1 MNMLRI
7 KKKKM
12 NTSTYKEYWKKI
24 TAYFSN
30 DLSSIEKMNID
41 HWAEQVDNKELLS
54 DVNTKIEMIENAKYM
69 FSDETNLAWNKLS
82 QRIKQDENPF
92 AGFIM
97 TNKIVLSIAAS
108 VILFLSIGLV
118 FLLQK
123 DSQMM
128 KLQTAYN
135 QSEIVL
141 SDGSIVYLNGHSEL
155 EYPSKFES
163 KNRIV
168 KLKGEA
174 FFKVQS
180 DKYQPFIIE
189 AENAR
194 IQVIGTAFNVKTFS
208 DTKNVE
214 VLVSEG
220 KVRMQNSQ
228 NPKQQID
235 LIKGDFAELA
245 NNNLKTKK
253 ISDINY
259 LSWQTKILSFN
270 NTPLQEV
277 ISVLNRTYAVKIVL
291 ESEEIGKF
299 ALTSTYNQMK
309 VNALLDAICLTF
321 NLNQKEENDSI
332 IIY

>member
-1 MNMLRI
+1 MLRI

-41 HWAEQVDNKELLS
+41 HWADQVDNKELLS

-82 QRIKQDENPF
+82 QRIKQDKNPF

-123 DSQMM
+123 NSQMM

-135 QSEIVL
+135 QSEVVL
-141 SDGSIVYLNGHSEL
+141 SDGSIVHLNGNSEL

-174 FFKVQS
+174 FFNVQS
-180 DKYQPFIIE
+180 DKNHPFIIE

-220 KVRMQNSQ
+220 KVRLQNSQ

-245 NNNLKTKK
+245 SNNLKTKK

-277 ISVLNRTYAVKIVL
+277 ITVLNRTYAVKIVL

>member
-41 HWAEQVDNKELLS
+41 HWADQVDNKELLS

-82 QRIKQDENPF
+82 QRIKQDKNPF

-123 DSQMM
+123 NSQMM

-135 QSEIVL
+135 QSEVVL
-141 SDGSIVYLNGHSEL
+141 SDGSIVHLNGNSEL

-174 FFKVQS
+174 FFNVQS
-180 DKYQPFIIE
+180 DKNHPFIIE

-194 IQVIGTAFNVKTFS
+194 IHVIGTAFNVKTFS

-220 KVRMQNSQ
+220 KVRLQNSQ

-245 NNNLKTKK
+245 SNNLKTKK

-277 ISVLNRTYAVKIVL
+277 ITVLNRTYAVKIVL

>member
-1 MNMLRI
+1 MLRI

-41 HWAEQVDNKELLS
+41 HWADQVDNKELLS

-82 QRIKQDENPF
+82 QRIKQDKNPF

-123 DSQMM
+123 NSQMM

-135 QSEIVL
+135 QSEVVL
-141 SDGSIVYLNGHSEL
+141 SDGSIVHLNGNSEL

-174 FFKVQS
+174 FFNVQS
-180 DKYQPFIIE
+180 DKNHPFIIE

-194 IQVIGTAFNVKTFS
+194 IHVIGTAFNVKTFS

-220 KVRMQNSQ
+220 KVRLQNSQ

-245 NNNLKTKK
+245 SNNLKTKK

-277 ISVLNRTYAVKIVL
+277 ITVLNRTYAVKIVL

>member
-1 MNMLRI
+1 
-7 KKKKM
+7 
-12 NTSTYKEYWKKI
+12 
-24 TAYFSN
+24 
-30 DLSSIEKMNID
+30 
-41 HWAEQVDNKELLS
+41 
-54 DVNTKIEMIENAKYM
+54 
-69 FSDETNLAWNKLS
+69 
-82 QRIKQDENPF
+82 
-92 AGFIM
+92 
-97 TNKIVLSIAAS
+97 
-108 VILFLSIGLV
+108 
-118 FLLQK
+118 
-123 DSQMM
+123 
-128 KLQTAYN
+128 
-135 QSEIVL
+135 
-141 SDGSIVYLNGHSEL
+141 
-155 EYPSKFES
+155 
-163 KNRIV
+163 
-168 KLKGEA
+168 
-174 FFKVQS
+174 VQS
-180 DKYQPFIIE
+180 DKNHPFIIE

-194 IQVIGTAFNVKTFS
+194 IHVIGTAFNVKTFS

-220 KVRMQNSQ
+220 KVRLQNSQ

-245 NNNLKTKK
+245 SNNLKTKK

-277 ISVLNRTYAVKIVL
+277 ITVLNRTYAVKIVL